1 LLLCF
6 SGYPVFSGIFSGHN
20 ELMPDRRAKTSIE
33 RRLAGQEFRFKTFKN
48 GLVII
53 DTFNATFPGLVQFHL
68 G

>member
-1 LLLCF
+1 MF
-6 SGYPVFSGIFSGHN
+6 PGILSGHN
-20 ELMPDRRAKTSIE
+20 ELMPDRGVKASIE